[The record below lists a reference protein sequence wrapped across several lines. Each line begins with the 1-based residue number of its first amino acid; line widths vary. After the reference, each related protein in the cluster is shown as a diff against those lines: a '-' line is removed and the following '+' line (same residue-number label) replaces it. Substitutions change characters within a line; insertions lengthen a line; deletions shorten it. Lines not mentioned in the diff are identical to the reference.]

1 MRVRVSVR
9 ARVRMRV
16 RVRVRVRMRAR
27 VRVSASEA
35 QLTGSPGRSLT
46 MAGILG
52 GLGCPLRTLLCPGR
66 SVSGSTPTARS
77 SERMLSAVVKSL
89 PG

>member
-1 MRVRVSVR
+1 
-9 ARVRMRV
+9 MRV
-16 RVRVRVRMRAR
+16 RVRVRVRLRVR

-66 SVSGSTPTARS
+66 SVSGSTPTW
-77 SERMLSAVVKSL
+77 LGL
-89 PG
+89 GLG

>member
-46 MAGILG
+46 MAGSLG

-66 SVSGSTPTARS
+66 SVSGSTPTW
-77 SERMLSAVVKSL
+77 LGL
-89 PG
+89 GLGLG

>member
-1 MRVRVSVR
+1 
-9 ARVRMRV
+9 
-16 RVRVRVRMRAR
+16 
-27 VRVSASEA
+27 
-35 QLTGSPGRSLT
+35 

-89 PG
+89 PGYGYG